1 MGKFFRFRLGT
12 VAIVGATLGIVIFGE
27 IIPQAICCR
36 HGLMIGYKTLPLT
49 YMFMLLTSPM
59 AWPLGKLLDKI
70 LGNEDF
76 INYSKARFLG
86 LIKQV
91 RNNSF
96 GFYRDELDM
105 FEINLIIGTDYAC
118 HKSNNWDR
126 ISLQS
131 QIQIGLFIPAIV
143 FKSDQ

>member
-1 MGKFFRFRLGT
+1 
-12 VAIVGATLGIVIFGE
+12 
-27 IIPQAICCR
+27 
-36 HGLMIGYKTLPLT
+36 
-49 YMFMLLTSPM
+49 MLLTSPM

>member
-1 MGKFFRFRLGT
+1 
-12 VAIVGATLGIVIFGE
+12 
-27 IIPQAICCR
+27 
-36 HGLMIGYKTLPLT
+36 MIGYKTLPLT

-105 FEINLIIGTDYAC
+105 FAIILIIGSEYAC
-118 HKSNNWDR
+118 NKSNNWDL
-126 ISLQS
+126 ICLQS
-131 QIQIGLFIPAIV
+131 QIQIGVFIPAI
-143 FKSDQ
+143 FLKSDQICLQSSKICFRENRPVIIVT